1 MKIIRVQIPDRM
13 YEQIETLVKEGWF
26 RDRED
31 IINAALRKFLE
42 ANRPELLEQFFREDV
57 EWGLSGGKGGRN

>member
-1 MKIIRVQIPDRM
+1 MKTIKVQIPDRM
-13 YEQIETLVKEGWF
+13 YQQIETLVKEGWF

-31 IINAALRKFLE
+31 IINVALRKFLE

-57 EWGLSGGKGGRN
+57 EWGLSGGK